1 MKVLIDIDDEA
12 GAELDAMAK
21 NEKRSRSSQAAYL
34 LEKAIREAVN
44 EPQPE
49 EATV

>member
-1 MKVLIDIDDEA
+1 MKVLIDIDEET

-34 LEKAIREAVN
+34 LEKAIREAAN
-44 EPQPE
+44 QPQE
-49 EATV
+49 EAAA